1 MARGDLSRPRV
12 AEFFAGAG
20 LVGMAL
26 EQEGCEVVFAN
37 DYAEVKRNLYAANLD
52 ASHYVLSDIR
62 DLDAADVPSVNIAT
76 ASFPCTDLSLA
87 GGREGLEGK
96 ESGIIW
102 HFVRILDEMDGRRPP
117 VVMLENVPGFLTSN
131 GGRDLRDTIA
141 ALNDMGYIC
150 DVLALDARRFVAQS
164 RLRVFVVASLLPL
177 GSSGDWTPDEH
188 RLKQVARFVEQHP
201 GLNLQAARLPA
212 LPDHHDTLT
221 NVVESLPPNDQ
232 RWWDAQRRSAFL
244 GSLSGIQDDRLQLL
258 RQSERVRHAAAYRR
272 TRHGKAVWEIRSDEI
287 SGCLRTARGG
297 SSRQALVE
305 AGRGEVRVRWMTARE
320 YARLQGAPSFEF
332 GDASENQAKFA
343 MGDAVCVPAV
353 AWLARNYLVPLAQG
367 SLSSNPRRQTLA
379 HA

>member
-1 MARGDLSRPRV
+1 
-12 AEFFAGAG
+12 
-20 LVGMAL
+20 
-26 EQEGCEVVFAN
+26 
-37 DYAEVKRNLYAANLD
+37 
-52 ASHYVLSDIR
+52 
-62 DLDAADVPSVNIAT
+62 
-76 ASFPCTDLSLA
+76 
-87 GGREGLEGK
+87 
-96 ESGIIW
+96 
-102 HFVRILDEMDGRRPP
+102 
-117 VVMLENVPGFLTSN
+117 
-131 GGRDLRDTIA
+131 
-141 ALNDMGYIC
+141 
-150 DVLALDARRFVAQS
+150 
-164 RLRVFVVASLLPL
+164 VFVVASLLPL